1 MKLTIFGT
9 GYVGLVTG
17 ACLAEIGNQVLCVDI
32 DVEKIAL
39 LKAGHSPIFEPG
51 LTEMLQRNI
60 AANRIEFTTD
70 AARGVSESELI
81 FIAVGT
87 PSTENGAADLRAIF
101 AVAQTI
107 GENLNDY
114 ALVLN
119 KSTVPVGTADQVRAT
134 IDAALAKRNV
144 NIEYD
149 IASNPEFLREGA
161 AINDFMQPDRIVIG
175 ADNKRAAEKLREL
188 YTPLIDAG
196 QRFIVMDT
204 RSSELTKYASNAF
217 LATKISFMNQ
227 MSHIAECL
235 GADIEHVRRG
245 MSLDPRIGEHFLYAG
260 CGYGGSC
267 FPKDVQALQKTAS
280 EMGYD
285 ADILNVV
292 EAVNER
298 QKRLLFDK
306 LQRYFQNDLK
316 GKVIAMWGL
325 AFKPNT
331 DDMRAASSLVLLELL
346 WNAGA
351 EVRVFDPIAM
361 ENTRSI
367 FGERPDLHYSESAT
381 AALQGADTLMIVT
394 EWPEFTQPDFHFIK
408 SELRHPVIFDGRN
421 IYDPQWV
428 ASHGLTYVGI
438 GRGTSV

>member
-1 MKLTIFGT
+1 MNITIFGT

-32 DVEKIAL
+32 DAEKIAM
-39 LKAGHSPIFEPG
+39 LKSGQSPIYEPG

-60 AANRIEFTTD
+60 ALNRIDFTTN
-70 AARGVSESELI
+70 AARGVGESELI

-87 PSTENGAADLRAIF
+87 PSGEDGSADLRAIF

-107 GENLNDY
+107 GEHLNAY

-134 IDAALAKRNV
+134 IDAALAKRGV
-144 NIEYD
+144 NIDYD

-161 AINDFMQPDRIVIG
+161 AITDFMQPDRIVIG
-175 ADNKRAAEKLREL
+175 ADNKRAAEKLRHL

-245 MSLDPRIGEHFLYAG
+245 MSMDPRIGEHFLYAG

-267 FPKDVQALQKTAS
+267 FPKDVQALQNTAS

-298 QKRLLFDK
+298 QKRILFDK
-306 LQRYFQNDLK
+306 IQRYFQHDLK
-316 GKVIAMWGL
+316 NKVIAMWGL

-331 DDMRAASSLVLLELL
+331 DDMRAASSLVLLDLL

-351 EVRVFDPIAM
+351 TVRVYDPIAM
-361 ENTRSI
+361 DNTRTI
-367 FGERPDLHYSESAT
+367 FGERSDLHYSESAT
-381 AALQGADTLMIVT
+381 AALQGADALMIVT
-394 EWPEFTQPDFHFIK
+394 EWPEFTLPDFQLIK
-408 SELRHPVIFDGRN
+408 SALRHPIIFDGRN
-421 IYDPQWV
+421 IYDPQYV